1 MCAIFG
7 FVSLNQPC
15 EAFDRHRL
23 KKAGDVLRHR
33 GPDNFG
39 FHDEGDVFM
48 ANCRL
53 SIIDIDDGNQPFY
66 SEDGRICVV
75 YNGEIYN
82 YLEIRE
88 GLKKKGHRFE
98 TRSDTEVLLKA
109 YMEYGKA
116 CVQRFNGMFSF
127 AIYDKKQ
134 KRVLLY
140 RDRYGVKP
148 LFLYR
153 HKDSLFFASE
163 IKAFWSMGLE
173 KVFDL
178 NHLSL
183 FLKFGYLPPPFTLF
197 KNVSQLKP
205 GHFLKVDLSSGE
217 LKEERWWSWN
227 YSKKSNQSDADLI
240 DEFYEIFKDAT
251 HIRTRSDVPF
261 GAFLSGGV
269 DSSMIVGQMS
279 SLGIK
284 GINTYGVS
292 FIGTKFD
299 ESRYAKQVADLFK
312 TRHKARNFDRGSL
325 GLWERVLFSTDQP
338 HADVS
343 FLPTYQVSKLATED
357 VKVVLTGDGGDEV
370 FAGYNRYA
378 EFNHRHLN
386 SDDLVNLFLTFNS
399 TFSGEFIEQA
409 PLSHASR
416 ELPEALLHRHIKNA
430 EHWEPLDKAL
440 YLDFQTLLPGNNLVK
455 PDRMGM
461 AHSLEARAPFM
472 DHRIVDFGFNLPCSM
487 KTTKK
492 NTRAF
497 QKNCALRLLPNE
509 IVHRPKNMF
518 TVPITEWKEG
528 SLYSMAKAI
537 IQKSTKELLGPNNV
551 ENLLIEHQ
559 NKPLETLR
567 AVRGLIAFQ
576 IWYAQHFESEE
587 LNHIHEHF
595 STRDYD
601 LSGSC

>member
-7 FVSLNQPC
+7 VIPLGQSPKT
-15 EAFDRHRL
+15 FDRRNL
-23 KKAGDVLRHR
+23 KKAGAVLRHR

-53 SIIDIDDGNQPFY
+53 SIIDINDGNQPFY
-66 SEDGRICVV
+66 SENGRICVV
-75 YNGEIYN
+75 HNGEIYN

-88 GLKKKGHRFE
+88 GLKEKGHHFE

-116 CVQRFNGMFSF
+116 CVQEFNGMFSF

-134 KRVLLY
+134 KQVLLY

-153 HKDSLFFASE
+153 CKNLLFFASE

-178 NHLSL
+178 SHLSL

-197 KNVSQLKP
+197 KNVSQLNP

-227 YSKKSNQSDADLI
+227 YGEKANQSDADLI

-284 GINTYGVS
+284 GINTYGMS

-312 TRHKARNFDRGSL
+312 TRHKTRNFDRGSL
-325 GLWERVLFSTDQP
+325 GLWEKILFSTDQP

-399 TFSGEFIEQA
+399 AFSREFIEQA

-472 DHRIVDFGFNLPCSM
+472 DHRIVDFGFGLPGSVKIQN
-487 KTTKK
+487 KTP
-492 NTRAF
+492 RAF
-497 QKNCALRLLPNE
+497 QKKCALQLLPKE
-509 IVHRPKNMF
+509 IVDRPKNMF

-528 SLYSMAKAI
+528 SLYSMAKSI
-537 IQKSTKELLGPNNV
+537 IQKSTKEILGPNNV
-551 ENLLIEHQ
+551 ENLLIAHQ

-601 LSGSC
+601 ISGSC